1 MADFGERIYFVL
13 ATILI
18 IAAGIGIVSSLFSQ
32 PLILAYILSGAVI
45 GFLSSNFVAIPT
57 PTETFGFFSQ
67 VGIAL
72 ILFMVG
78 IELSISEL
86 KNIGK
91 PVMLATLV
99 HALIIGLSTFVL
111 SLLFK
116 FGILA
121 SFYIALAINQ
131 TIKPNRRKK

>member
-1 MADFGERIYFVL
+1 MAEFSERIYFVL

-18 IAAGIGIVSSLFSQ
+18 IAGGLGIITSLFSQ
-32 PLILAYILSGAVI
+32 PLILAYILSGAVV

-57 PTETFGFFSQ
+57 PTDTFGFFSQ
-67 VGIAL
+67 IGIAL

-91 PVMLATLV
+91 PVFLATLF
-99 HALIIGLSTFVL
+99 HALVIGTSAFIL
-111 SLLFK
+111 SLIFD
-116 FGILA
+116 FGI
-121 SFYIALAINQ
+121 
-131 TIKPNRRKK
+131 